1 MLMEVQAV
9 RKRSD
14 HRSEPAGGS
23 LGRYLLGAY
32 LLPEASRPNWHPRAV
47 MKAPPDQMYETRR
60 TSSGHFVH
68 VEGGRPA
75 MKARF
80 LNHLSGV
87 PWQAVAAA
95 VEIAR
100 IKDPDA
106 VWALELYQ
114 RPRFNRYQEAESR
127 GYHEASLSKLY
138 ERAVRRVHDH
148 VWEAMRAFDDTDP
161 GAS

>member
-1 MLMEVQAV
+1 MT
-9 RKRSD
+9 RKRTD
-14 HRSEPAGGS
+14 HRSTPAGGS
-23 LGRYLLGAY
+23 LGHYLLGAY
-32 LLPEASRPNWHPRAV
+32 LLPEEQRPNWHPRAV
-47 MKAPPDQMYETRR
+47 MKAPPQQMYETQR

-68 VEGGRPA
+68 VEGGKPA

-95 VEIAR
+95 VAIAR

-114 RPRFNRYQEAESR
+114 QARFNRYEEAASR
-127 GYHEASLSKLY
+127 GYHEATLSKLF

-148 VWEAMRAFDDTDP
+148 VWDAARAHDETHPED
-161 GAS
+161 